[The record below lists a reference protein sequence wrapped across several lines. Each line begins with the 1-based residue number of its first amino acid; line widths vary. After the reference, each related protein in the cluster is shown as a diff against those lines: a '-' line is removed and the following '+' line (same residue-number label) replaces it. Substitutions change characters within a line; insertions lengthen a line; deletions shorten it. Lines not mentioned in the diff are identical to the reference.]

1 MTSAKRGNVQGEA
14 VSPTIL
20 YDGLNLSLKKGT
32 GVATYT
38 RGLLS
43 AAHALGYRTGVVH
56 GIRGNIPRDPMLRE
70 VVLFDDSAERPADPL
85 HTLRRWLQRRIAAP
99 FGVRPVPIPLSGTVI
114 LKSLQSQ
121 LGEADLLYASN
132 DLFRLARHHFKR
144 YGSNLVM
151 SFDGAPDILHCTYP
165 MPLAARKS
173 MNVYTIHDLVPL
185 RLPYLTEDDK
195 RYHYKMLRALTR
207 RADHIVTVSET
218 SRADIIKVLGVDEKR
233 VSNTYQAVQVPEVLR
248 RKTEDVVAAE
258 IAGIFH
264 LDWKKYFLFFGAFE
278 PKKNISRLIDAYLSA
293 RIDIP
298 LIIVGAPG
306 WKGGETQQ
314 LIDDERFRFYQQAED
329 RIVPRRQIQRFDFVS
344 YPLLISLIRGA
355 RAVLFP
361 SLYEGFG
368 LPVLESMQLGTP
380 VLSSTEGSI
389 PEIAGN
395 GALLVDPYNTDDM
408 RKAMISLAED
418 DGLCSFLAKAGPKQ
432 AARFSSERY
441 RDRVGELYE
450 TLLHG

>member
-1 MTSAKRGNVQGEA
+1 MSQ
-14 VSPTIL
+14 TIL

-38 RGLLS
+38 RSLMS
-43 AAHALGYRTGVVH
+43 TAQSLGYQTGVVH
-56 GIRGNIPRDPMLRE
+56 GIPGNVPKDPVLRE
-70 VVLFDDSAERPADPL
+70 VLLFDDASARVPGAVAIA
-85 HTLRRWLQRRIAAP
+85 RRWLRRRIAAP

-121 LGEADLLYASN
+121 FGTSDAVYAAN
-132 DLFRLARHHFKR
+132 DLFQLARYHFKR
-144 YGSNLVM
+144 YGNSLTM
-151 SFDGAPDILHCTYP
+151 KFEIQPDLLHCTYP
-165 MPLAARKS
+165 MPIAAKRAL
-173 MNVYTIHDLVPL
+173 NIYTIHDLVPL

-195 RYHYKMLRALTR
+195 RYHYKMLRSLVR

-218 SRADIIKVLGVDEKR
+218 SRADIIKVLGADEAR
-233 VSNTYQAVQVPEVLR
+233 VSNTYQAVHVPERLR
-248 RKTEDVVAAE
+248 EKPADVVADE
-258 IAGIFH
+258 VAGIFH
-264 LDWKKYFLFFGAFE
+264 LDWKGYFLFFGAFE
-278 PKKNISRLIDAYLSA
+278 PKKNISRLIEAYLAAKTSK
-293 RIDIP
+293 P

-306 WKGGETQQ
+306 WKGAETQQ
-314 LIDDERFRFYQQAED
+314 LIDDDRFRFYLRAED
-329 RIVPRRQIQRFDFVS
+329 RILPQRQIQRFDFVS

-395 GALLVDPYNTDDM
+395 AALLVDPYDTEEM
-408 RKAMISLAED
+408 RKAIVSLDQD
-418 DGLCSFLAKAGPKQ
+418 DGLCASFAKSGPRQ
-432 AARFSSERY
+432 AARFSTDRY
-441 RDRVGELYE
+441 QQKVSALYDS
-450 TLLHG
+450 LFNG